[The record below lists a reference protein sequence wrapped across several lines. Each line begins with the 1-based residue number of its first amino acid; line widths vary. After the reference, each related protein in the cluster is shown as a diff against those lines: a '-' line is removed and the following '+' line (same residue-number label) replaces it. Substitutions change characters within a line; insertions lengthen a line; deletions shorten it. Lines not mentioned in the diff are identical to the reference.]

1 MTIRDEQKERR
12 REEILRAG
20 LELFVR
26 RGYTATKIKDI
37 ADAVGM
43 SVGLLFHY
51 FSSKEEL
58 YCTLVGY
65 GVSTPMSAVAPAG
78 EEPLAFFS
86 RAAREVLGYAKQ
98 DAFTADMFVFMNQ
111 ALLSEDVPQS
121 AKKLL
126 AGFDVYTPTAEII
139 RAGQENGTI
148 RAGDPLALAEAFWCA
163 ISGIAQMIACYPGLP
178 LPESEWVVDILRKHE
193 R

>member
-1 MTIRDEQKERR
+1 MTARGDQKEKR

-20 LELFVR
+20 LELFVK

-43 SVGLLFHY
+43 SAGLLFHY

-58 YCTLVGY
+58 YCTLVEY
-65 GVSTPMSAVAPAG
+65 GVSAPMNAVVPAG

-98 DAFTADMFVFMNQ
+98 DAFTAKMFVFMNQ

-121 AKKLL
+121 AKKILS
-126 AGFDVYTPTAEII
+126 GFDVYTPTAEII
-139 RAGQENGTI
+139 RAGQASGAM
-148 RAGDPLALAEAFWCA
+148 RAGDPFALAEAFWCA

-178 LPESEWVVDILRKHE
+178 LPESEWVVDVLRKHE